1 MIKRIAASI
10 CVFMFLLGLSACSPN
25 RVGEE
30 ITQTAETT
38 VKETRI
44 YNHFKDAVPEFKFK
58 NTPTE
63 EYNEGISYV
72 LRVEASEKE
81 VEKYIKALQ
90 KAGFTES
97 SVQAEK
103 YFAARNSEGYHVE
116 LTNID
121 GILTLYVRKMS

>member
-1 MIKRIAASI
+1 MIKRICAAV
-10 CVFMFLLGLSACSPN
+10 CAFALLLGLSACSPDKG
-25 RVGEE
+25 GEG
-30 ITQTAETT
+30 ITQTPETT

-44 YNHFKDAVPEFKFK
+44 YNYFKDAVPEFEFK

-97 SVQAEK
+97 AVQAEK
-103 YFAARNSEGYHVE
+103 YFAARNAEGYHVE

-121 GILTLYVRKMS
+121 GILTVYVRKM

>member
-1 MIKRIAASI
+1 MIKKICAAL
-10 CVFMFLLGLSACSPN
+10 CAFLFLLGFSACSPDKG
-25 RVGEE
+25 GEE
-30 ITQTAETT
+30 FVETTT

-44 YNHFKDAVPEFKFK
+44 YNHFKDAVPEFNFK
-58 NTPTE
+58 NDPTE

-97 SVQAEK
+97 AVEAEK
-103 YFAARNSEGYHVE
+103 YYAARTAEGYHVE

-121 GILTLYVRKMS
+121 GILTVYVRKM